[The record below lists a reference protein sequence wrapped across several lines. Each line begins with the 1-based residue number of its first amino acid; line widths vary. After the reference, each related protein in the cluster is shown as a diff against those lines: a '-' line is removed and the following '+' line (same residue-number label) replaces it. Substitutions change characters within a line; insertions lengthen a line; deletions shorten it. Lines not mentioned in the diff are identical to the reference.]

1 MDVKNYVEAIRFFS
15 ERLERLPMKKSNS
28 LKIKFRSLDQW
39 EKELHNLPKAR
50 KAYVQPKDVVIF
62 DSLNSFRNFMTLQ
75 KLELLTIIASA
86 KPKSVYELSKMLDRA
101 LGPVQNDCNGLE
113 GLGFIIF
120 EQEKSGRKTIVP
132 KLKFNYD
139 TIIVELPDHH
149 YELSF
154 KSVA

>member
-1 MDVKNYVEAIRFFS
+1 MLKLLDSFS
-15 ERLERLPMKKSNS
+15 ERLERLPMKKSNA

-39 EKELHNLPKAR
+39 EKELLNLPKS
-50 KAYVQPKDVVIF
+50 KKGYVQPKDVVIF

-101 LGPVQNDCNGLE
+101 LGPVQNDCKGLE
-113 GLGFIIF
+113 GLGFIIL
-120 EQEKSGRKTIVP
+120 EQEKSGRKTIIP

-139 TIIVELPDHH
+139 RIIVELPDHH

-154 KSVA
+154 KAAA